1 MNYLITVIIPVFN
14 CEKYLEQSIHSLLK
28 QSIFENIE
36 FVFVD
41 DGSTDNSYE
50 IIKKFQKLNKNFI
63 LLHQENKG
71 VSAARNA
78 GIKIA
83 HGNYISFFDA
93 DDIAMP
99 GLYEKLYNLIYNNNA
114 DISIVDYSM
123 IFSDGTEKKHRA
135 SVRKTWT
142 NSKDAIIDLFSTN
155 LICTNPIDKMFRM
168 EIAKEI
174 VYPEGYA
181 IGEDMYYVYS
191 ALNKSNKVIL
201 DSTESLYNY
210 VLRPTSAMKQKF
222 DEKHFD
228 AVRLAE
234 IIANECEE
242 DKEVFNFAYANY
254 IHEICKM
261 LELMYRSNS
270 QKIHADT
277 AKKYMSDLRKYKLSY
292 AKEYM
297 SKKHFMALVLM
308 RLSPSIYCMMYR
320 ILRIG

>member
-99 GLYEKLYNLIYNNNA
+99 GLYEKLYDLIYKNNA

-201 DSTESLYNY
+201 DSTVSLYNY
-210 VLRPTSAMKQKF
+210 VLRPTSAMKQRF

-234 IIANECEE
+234 IIVNECEE
-242 DKEVFNFAYANY
+242 DKQVFNFAYANY

-270 QKIHADT
+270 QKKYADT
-277 AKKYMSDLRKYKLSY
+277 AKKYMSELRKYKLSY

-308 RLSPSIYCMMYR
+308 RLSPSIYCIIYR

>member
-14 CEKYLEQSIHSLLK
+14 CEKYLE

-99 GLYEKLYNLIYNNNA
+99 GLYEKLYNLIYKNNA

-210 VLRPTSAMKQKF
+210 VLRPTSAMKQRF

-308 RLSPSIYCMMYR
+308 RLSPSIY
-320 ILRIG
+320 

>member
-50 IIKKFQKLNKNFI
+50 ILKKFQKLNKNFI

-99 GLYEKLYNLIYNNNA
+99 GLYEKLYNLIYKNNA

-142 NSKDAIIDLFSTN
+142 NSKDAIIDMFSTN

-210 VLRPTSAMKQKF
+210 VLRPTSAMKQRF

-308 RLSPSIYCMMYR
+308 RLSPSIYCIMYR

>member
-99 GLYEKLYNLIYNNNA
+99 GLYEKLYNLIYKNNA

-201 DSTESLYNY
+201 DSTVSLYNY
-210 VLRPTSAMKQKF
+210 VLRPTSAMKQRF

-234 IIANECEE
+234 IIVNECEE
-242 DKEVFNFAYANY
+242 DKQVFNFAYANY

-270 QKIHADT
+270 QKKYADT
-277 AKKYMSDLRKYKLSY
+277 AKKYMSELRKYKLSY

-308 RLSPSIYCMMYR
+308 RLSPSIYCIMYR

>member
-99 GLYEKLYNLIYNNNA
+99 GLYEKLYDLIYKNNA

-201 DSTESLYNY
+201 DSTVSLYNY
-210 VLRPTSAMKQKF
+210 VLRPTSAMKQRF

-234 IIANECEE
+234 IIVNECEE

-270 QKIHADT
+270 QKKYADT
-277 AKKYMSDLRKYKLSY
+277 AKKYMSELRKYKLSY

-308 RLSPSIYCMMYR
+308 RLSPSIYCIMYR

>member
-28 QSIFENIE
+28 QSFFENIE

-99 GLYEKLYNLIYNNNA
+99 GLYEKLYDLIYKNNA

-201 DSTESLYNY
+201 DSTVSLYNY
-210 VLRPTSAMKQKF
+210 VLRPTSAMKQRF

-234 IIANECEE
+234 IIVNECEE
-242 DKEVFNFAYANY
+242 DKQVFNFAYANY

-270 QKIHADT
+270 QKKYADT
-277 AKKYMSDLRKYKLSY
+277 AKKYMSELRKYKLSY

-308 RLSPSIYCMMYR
+308 RLSPSIYCIIYR